1 MVQIDM
7 PRRLAA
13 EALGTFFLLAAIVGS
28 GIMGEQLSG
37 GNLAVVLI
45 GNTLSTAAALIIL
58 IMLFAPLSGAHFSPA
73 VTLAFLLRR
82 EITPGAAGLYVA
94 TQVASGVAGVL
105 AVHVMFDQPLVQ
117 ISQHVRYGPGQWLGE
132 GIATFGLVMTI
143 LGLIRWRPSAV
154 PYAVGLY
161 IAAAMWFT
169 SSTSFA
175 NPAVTIARVL
185 TDSFSGIAPGSALP
199 FLAAQL
205 LGAALATAVMGWL
218 LLPSASA
225 EQRDGQGGL
234 P

>member
-1 MVQIDM
+1 MAQIDM
-7 PRRLAA
+7 ARRLAA

-28 GIMGEQLSG
+28 GIMGEQLAG

-58 IMLFAPLSGAHFSPA
+58 IMLFAPVSGAHFNPA

-82 EITPGAAGLYVA
+82 EISPGAAGIYVA
-94 TQVASGVAGVL
+94 TQIASGITGVL
-105 AVHVMFDQPLVQ
+105 AVHAMFDRPLVQ
-117 ISQHVRYGPGQWLGE
+117 FSQQARYGTGQWLGE

-143 LGLIRWRPSAV
+143 LGAIRWRPSTV

-185 TDSFSGIAPGSALP
+185 TDSFSGIAPDSALP
-199 FLAAQL
+199 FIAAQL

-218 LLPSASA
+218 LLPSASTA
-225 EQRDGQGGL
+225 RRDG
-234 P
+234 